1 MPGHFLAGTISS
13 HGLVFKADTAHLLV
27 QSVSGRIIVHGERQM
42 ELVFTQVVGFG
53 AVRQPCQLQ
62 LVGRDAVAQVNEG
75 ERISG
80 VAPHLPQ
87 ARRSGW
93 YTKINESGAQNISR
107 FAPLRAKMHDA
118 EQTRHNTELF

>member
-1 MPGHFLAGTISS
+1 M
-13 HGLVFKADTAHLLV
+13 

-75 ERISG
+75 ERICG

-87 ARRSGW
+87 AQRLFIKSQARIQVGHVEIVVCEC
-93 YTKINESGAQNISR
+93 KLHGAPPAVQ
-107 FAPLRAKMHDA
+107 AGTQK
-118 EQTRHNTELF
+118 